1 MGAKHSEVDQVQ
13 RRISSWA
20 MISAI
25 VLAVIFIIAGE
36 KAIGKGLLLGT
47 LFSIINFFLMRKSI
61 SLTLGQSRSKA
72 GFVGLLSILSRY
84 VVLAIPMVVAI
95 KSVSFDFVAVVIGIF
110 AIQIVTLVDFIII
123 RPIWEGK

>member
-1 MGAKHSEVDQVQ
+1 MGTQHSEVDQVQ

-61 SLTLGQSRSKA
+61 SLTLGRSRSKA

-84 VVLAIPMVVAI
+84 VVLAIPMVWAI
-95 KSVSFDFVAVVIGIF
+95 KSVSFNFVAVVIGIF

>member
-1 MGAKHSEVDQVQ
+1 MGAQHNEVDQVQ

-20 MISAI
+20 MIAAI

-61 SLTLGQSRSKA
+61 SLTLGQSRSRA
-72 GFVGLLSILSRY
+72 SFVGLLSILSRY

-95 KSVSFDFVAVVIGIF
+95 KLVSFNFVAVVIGIF

>member
-1 MGAKHSEVDQVQ
+1 MGAQHNEVDQVQ

-20 MISAI
+20 MIAAI

-47 LFSIINFFLMRKSI
+47 LFSIINFFLMGKSI
-61 SLTLGQSRSKA
+61 SLTLGQSRSRA
-72 GFVGLLSILSRY
+72 SFVGLLSILSRY

-95 KSVSFDFVAVVIGIF
+95 KSVSFNFVAVVIGIF

>member
-1 MGAKHSEVDQVQ
+1 MGAQHNEVDQVQ

-20 MISAI
+20 MIAAI

-47 LFSIINFFLMRKSI
+47 LFSIINFFLMGKSI
-61 SLTLGQSRSKA
+61 SLTLGQSRSRA
-72 GFVGLLSILSRY
+72 SFVGLLSILSRY

-95 KSVSFDFVAVVIGIF
+95 KSVSFNFVAVVIGIF
-110 AIQIVTLVDFIII
+110 AIQIVTLVEFIII